1 MSRLSAEHLRSL
13 RNDIPIGDLIQKQ
26 LDLPSK
32 HRDGFLRF
40 LCPLCNEFNT
50 AVNPKTNL
58 GRCFRCLRNFNP
70 IDLVMAVQGCSFL
83 NAVKYLENPTP
94 PASSD
99 RQISALLR
107 RR

>member
-1 MSRLSAEHLRSL
+1 MTRLSAERLRSL
-13 RNDIPIGDLIQKQ
+13 RNDIPIAHVIQVR

-70 IDLVMAVQGCSFL
+70 IDIVMAARGCSFL
-83 NAVKYLENPTP
+83 DAVRYLENP
-94 PASSD
+94 ALSD
-99 RQISALLR
+99 RQISALSR